1 MAKRN
6 QRSPESGS
14 LTSSTPQR
22 LPKKQKQFFRE
33 VLIYLEEQSI
43 PFAVS
48 GAFALQA
55 HSGICRDTKD
65 LDVFLPAENSP
76 DALACLTNHGF
87 ECEICDPI
95 WLAKAYRDRYFV
107 DLITG
112 MSNAVITVNASWIRH
127 AHSANVLGVDTRMLA
142 PEELLVSNLFVTRRD
157 RFDGADIAHIIYFT
171 RGKLDWNRILN
182 YVGEHWEVLLW
193 SLQLFRYVYPANS
206 DYVPLSLWQDLLGRL
221 SHAIAHPD
229 PAQEFRGSLI
239 DDCMFA
245 IDVKE
250 WGLENVEERYRAR
263 RTPVITMPE
272 TSMPKT
278 ALHADDAEETP
289 EPTLN

>member
-87 ECEICDPI
+87 EC
-95 WLAKAYRDRYFV
+95 
-107 DLITG
+107 DL
-112 MSNAVITVNASWIRH
+112 
-127 AHSANVLGVDTRMLA
+127 
-142 PEELLVSNLFVTRRD
+142 
-157 RFDGADIAHIIYFT
+157 
-171 RGKLDWNRILN
+171 
-182 YVGEHWEVLLW
+182 
-193 SLQLFRYVYPANS
+193 
-206 DYVPLSLWQDLLGRL
+206 
-221 SHAIAHPD
+221 
-229 PAQEFRGSLI
+229 
-239 DDCMFA
+239 
-245 IDVKE
+245 
-250 WGLENVEERYRAR
+250 
-263 RTPVITMPE
+263 
-272 TSMPKT
+272 
-278 ALHADDAEETP
+278 
-289 EPTLN
+289 